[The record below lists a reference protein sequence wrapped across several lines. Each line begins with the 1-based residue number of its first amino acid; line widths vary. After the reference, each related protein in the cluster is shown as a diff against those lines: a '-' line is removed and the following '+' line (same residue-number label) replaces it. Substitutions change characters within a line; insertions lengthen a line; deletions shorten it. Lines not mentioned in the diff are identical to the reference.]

1 MSDDFLDKY
10 SAIPNLNFVYVPDLT
25 KILKVE
31 IFIHK
36 DGQLRATHLILDYNP
51 LSSCFQAPKYVIK
64 AKDHLLH
71 LINVAVPGFLNPD
84 LALEGVL
91 QVKPFFQYT
100 AEDEATP
107 SQPTT
112 KEEEEE
118 EEEEVVKVFDSEDDF
133 EVINQPHSPKALIS
147 DFSHLPLA

>member
-31 IFIHK
+31 IFVHK
-36 DGQLRATHLILDYNP
+36 DGQLRAAHLILDYNP
-51 LSSCFQAPKYVIK
+51 LSSSFQAPKYVIK

-71 LINVAVPGFLNPD
+71 LINVAVPGFLNQD

-91 QVKPFFQYT
+91 QVKSFFQYT

-112 KEEEEE
+112 KEEE

-133 EVINQPHSPKALIS
+133 EVINQPHSPEALIS

>member
-1 MSDDFLDKY
+1 M
-10 SAIPNLNFVYVPDLT
+10 
-25 KILKVE
+25 
-31 IFIHK
+31 
-36 DGQLRATHLILDYNP
+36 
-51 LSSCFQAPKYVIK
+51 IK

-71 LINVAVPGFLNPD
+71 LINVVVPGFLNQD

-118 EEEEVVKVFDSEDDF
+118 LVKVFDSEDDF

>member
-1 MSDDFLDKY
+1 M
-10 SAIPNLNFVYVPDLT
+10 
-25 KILKVE
+25 
-31 IFIHK
+31 
-36 DGQLRATHLILDYNP
+36 
-51 LSSCFQAPKYVIK
+51 IK

-118 EEEEVVKVFDSEDDF
+118 EEEVVKVFDSEDNF
-133 EVINQPHSPKALIS
+133 EVINQRHSPEALIS